1 MFFSLDDAD
10 VGQDSCSTPEPL
22 NESTAHSA
30 HKFVMSKYTVEVC
43 RIHILSQAIFVI
55 YQVVDVAK
63 RKGEKKVEGR
73 SGQAVGKDR

>member
-1 MFFSLDDAD
+1 
-10 VGQDSCSTPEPL
+10 
-22 NESTAHSA
+22 
-30 HKFVMSKYTVEVC
+30 MSKYTVEVC